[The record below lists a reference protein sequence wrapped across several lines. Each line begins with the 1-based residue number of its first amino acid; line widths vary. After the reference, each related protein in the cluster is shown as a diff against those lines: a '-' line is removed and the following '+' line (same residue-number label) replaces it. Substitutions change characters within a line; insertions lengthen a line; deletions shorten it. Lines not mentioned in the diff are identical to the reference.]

1 MADPT
6 LILRCSR
13 AHDTSKVH
21 LAVDVY
27 QPMAAGKMAAL
38 MAVLQTCS
46 CGAETTLEVR
56 SDLRRASG
64 KAPRG

>member
-1 MADPT
+1 VADPT

-13 AHDTSKVH
+13 ARDTSKVH

-27 QPMAAGKMAAL
+27 QPMAAL